1 MEGGGGAFDAPLVQ
15 GRPKKPSLNRI
26 KLVQINASTKLEITS
41 FQVKR
46 EMQAATNGGN
56 PTMTDLLTPILT
68 AWELGRCSKTLYH
81 LLQFAAKART
91 KCLALQKP
99 KLP

>member
-1 MEGGGGAFDAPLVQ
+1 MFDAPLVQ

-26 KLVQINASTKLEITS
+26 KLVQINASTKLELTS
-41 FQVKR
+41 FPVKR

-56 PTMTDLLTPILT
+56 PTMRPMTDLLTPILT